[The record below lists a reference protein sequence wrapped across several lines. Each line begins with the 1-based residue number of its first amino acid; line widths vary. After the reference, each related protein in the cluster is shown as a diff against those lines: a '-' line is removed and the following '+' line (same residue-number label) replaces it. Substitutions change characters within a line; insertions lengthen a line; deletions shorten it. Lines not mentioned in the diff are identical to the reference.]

1 MRRRTALIFPGNLGT
16 LTGGYVYDRRAFAA
30 LQARGWRVNRLS
42 LSGGFP
48 FPDDHALAAAD
59 ATLGSLPDGLTAVV
73 DGLAL
78 GVMPEAAARHGGRLA
93 LVGLVHHPLCIETG
107 LEFYVAER
115 LRASERAALAWC
127 QRVIVTSPLTAR
139 TVVAEFD
146 VPAERVTVAL
156 PGVDPAPVASGSA
169 TRRPH
174 LLCVGTL
181 TPRKGHRLLLEAL
194 AGLLDLDWTLTCVG
208 SAERDP
214 AMAAQV
220 RETIAVLGLS
230 DRVSLVSELSEEALS
245 AAYARADVLVSASF
259 YEGYGM
265 ALAEG
270 LARGLPI
277 VAVAAGAVA
286 ETVPRSA
293 GLLVPPL
300 DREALTVALRQVL
313 GEPDIRRRLHE
324 GALAAREGLPRWADT
339 ATAIEQALL
348 ACEVS

>member
-1 MRRRTALIFPGNLGT
+1 MRRSAALIFPGNLGT
-16 LTGGYVYDRRAFAA
+16 LTGGYIYDRRAFAA
-30 LQARGWRVNRLS
+30 LENRGWRVNRLS

-59 ATLGSLPDGLTAVV
+59 AALGSLPDRLPAVV

-78 GVMPEAAARHGGRLA
+78 GVMPKAAASHGGRLA
-93 LVGLVHHPLCIETG
+93 LVGLVHHPLCLETG
-107 LEFYVAER
+107 LERHAAEQ
-115 LRASERAALAWC
+115 LRTSERAALAC
-127 QRVIVTSPLTAR
+127 CRRVIVTSPLTAR
-139 TVVAEFD
+139 TVVAEFG
-146 VPAERVTVAL
+146 VPVERVSVAL
-156 PGVDPAPVASGSA
+156 PGVDPAPIASGSA
-169 TRRPH
+169 TRCPH

-194 AGLLDLDWTLTCVG
+194 AGLLDLDWTLACVG
-208 SAERDP
+208 SGERDP
-214 AMAAQV
+214 ATAARV

-230 DRVSLVSELSEEALS
+230 DRVTLVGELSEAALS
-245 AAYARADVLVSASF
+245 AAYASADVLVSASF
-259 YEGYGM
+259 HEGYGM

-277 VAVAAGAVA
+277 VATAAGAVA
-286 ETVPRSA
+286 DTVPYSA

-313 GEPDIRRRLHE
+313 AQPDIRRRLHE
-324 GALAAREGLPRWADT
+324 GALAARERLPRWADT

-348 ACEVS
+348 ACEVT

>member
-1 MRRRTALIFPGNLGT
+1 LRRRTALIFPGDLGT
-16 LTGGYVYDRRAFAA
+16 LTGGYIYDRRAFAA
-30 LQARGWRVNRLS
+30 LQDLGWRVNRLS
-42 LSGGFP
+42 LSGDFP
-48 FPDDHALAAAD
+48 FPDDYALAAAD
-59 ATLGSLPDGLTAVV
+59 AALGRLPNGSSAVV

-93 LVGLVHHPLCIETG
+93 LLGLVHHPLCIETG
-107 LEFYVAER
+107 LECYVAER
-115 LRASERAALAWC
+115 LRASERAALEWC
-127 QRVIVTSPLTAR
+127 RRVIVTSPLTAR

-156 PGVDPAPVASGSA
+156 PGVDPASVASGSA
-169 TRRPH
+169 SRGLH

-194 AGLLDLDWTLTCVG
+194 ANLLDLDWTLACVG
-208 SAERDP
+208 SAKRDP

-230 DRVSLVSELSEEALS
+230 DRVSLVGELSEEALS
-245 AAYARADVLVSASF
+245 AAYATADVLVSASF

-286 ETVPRSA
+286 DTVPGSA

-313 GEPDIRRRLHE
+313 SEPDIRRRLHE
-324 GALAAREGLPRWADT
+324 GALAARERLPRWADT

>member
-1 MRRRTALIFPGNLGT
+1 LRRCTALIFPGDLGT

-30 LQARGWRVNRLS
+30 LQDRGWRVNRLS
-42 LSGGFP
+42 LSGDFP
-48 FPDDHALAAAD
+48 FPDERALAAAD
-59 ATLGSLPDGLTAVV
+59 AALGSLPDGLSAVV

-93 LVGLVHHPLCIETG
+93 LVGLVHHPLCLETG
-107 LEFYVAER
+107 LEFDTAER

-127 QRVIVTSPLTAR
+127 QQVIVTSPLTAR
-139 TVVAEFD
+139 TVGAEFD

-174 LLCVGTL
+174 LLCVGSL

-194 AGLLDLDWTLTCVG
+194 AGLLDLDWTLACVG
-208 SAERDP
+208 SAKRDP

-230 DRVSLVSELSEEALS
+230 DRVSLVGELSEEALS
-245 AAYARADVLVSASF
+245 AVYARADVLVSASF

-286 ETVPRSA
+286 DTVPRSA

-339 ATAIEQALL
+339 ATAIEEALL
-348 ACEVS
+348 ACEVP

>member
-1 MRRRTALIFPGNLGT
+1 LRRRTALIFPGDLGT

-30 LQARGWRVNRLS
+30 LQDRCWRVNRLS
-42 LSGGFP
+42 LSGSFP

-59 ATLGSLPDGLTAVV
+59 AALGSLPDGLTAVV

-78 GVMPEAAARHGGRLA
+78 GAMPEAAARHGGRLA
-93 LVGLVHHPLCIETG
+93 LVGLVHHPLCLETG
-107 LEFYVAER
+107 LEFCAAER

-139 TVVAEFD
+139 TVVAEFG

-156 PGVDPAPVASGSA
+156 PGADPAPVASGSA

-181 TPRKGHRLLLEAL
+181 TPRKGHLLLLEAL
-194 AGLLDLDWTLTCVG
+194 ADLLDLDWTLACVG
-208 SAERDP
+208 SGERDP
-214 AMAAQV
+214 ATAAQV

-230 DRVSLVSELSEEALS
+230 DRVSLTGELSEEALS
-245 AAYARADVLVSASF
+245 VAYARADVLVSASL

-265 ALAEG
+265 VLAEG

-277 VAVAAGAVA
+277 VAAAAGAVA
-286 ETVPRSA
+286 DTVPRAA

-313 GEPDIRRRLHE
+313 GEPDIRRRLRE
-324 GALAAREGLPRWADT
+324 GALVAREGLPRWADT

>member
-1 MRRRTALIFPGNLGT
+1 LRRTALVFPGDLGT
-16 LTGGYVYDRRAFAA
+16 LTGGYVYDRRAFTA
-30 LQARGWRVNRLS
+30 LQDRGWQVHRLS

-48 FPDDHALAAAD
+48 FPDDHALEAAD
-59 ATLGSLPDGLTAVV
+59 AALGSLPNGLSAVV

-78 GVMPEAAARHGGRLA
+78 GAMPGAAARHGGRLA
-93 LVGLVHHPLCIETG
+93 LVGLVHHPLCFETG
-107 LEFYVAER
+107 LEFYAAER
-115 LRASERAALAWC
+115 LRASERAALARC
-127 QRVIVTSPLTAR
+127 RRVIVTSPLTAR

-169 TRRPH
+169 TGRLH

-181 TPRKGHRLLLEAL
+181 TPRKGHQLLLEAL
-194 AGLLDLDWTLTCVG
+194 AGLLDLDWTLACVG
-208 SAERDP
+208 SAKRDP

-230 DRVSLVSELSEEALS
+230 DRVSLVGELSEEALS
-245 AAYARADVLVSASF
+245 AAYASADVLVSASF

-286 ETVPRSA
+286 DTVPRSA

-313 GEPDIRRRLHE
+313 GEPDTRRRLRE

-339 ATAIEQALL
+339 ATAIERALL
-348 ACEVS
+348 ACEVL

>member
-1 MRRRTALIFPGNLGT
+1 MRRCAALIFPGNLGT

-30 LQARGWRVNRLS
+30 LQDRGWRVRRLS
-42 LSGGFP
+42 LSDDFP

-59 ATLGSLPDGLTAVV
+59 AAFGSLPDRLPTVV

-78 GVMPEAAARHGGRLA
+78 GVMPEAAAKHGGRLA
-93 LVGLVHHPLCIETG
+93 LVGLVHHPLCLETG
-107 LEFYVAER
+107 LERHVAEQ
-115 LRASERAALAWC
+115 LRASEQAALAWC

-139 TVVAEFD
+139 TIVAEFG
-146 VPAERVTVAL
+146 VPAERVTVAM
-156 PGVDPAPVASGSA
+156 PGVDPAPIASGSP

-181 TPRKGHRLLLEAL
+181 TPRKGHRLLLETL
-194 AGLLDLDWTLTCVG
+194 AGVLDLDWTLACVG

-214 AMAAQV
+214 ATAAQI

-230 DRVSLVSELSEEALS
+230 DRVSLVGALSDEALS
-245 AAYARADVLVSASF
+245 AAYASADVLVSASF

-277 VAVAAGAVA
+277 VAAAAGAVA
-286 ETVPRSA
+286 DTVPPAA
-293 GLLVPPL
+293 GLLVPPH
-300 DREALTVALRQVL
+300 DHAALSMALRQVL

-324 GALAAREGLPRWADT
+324 GALAARKELPRWTDT

-348 ACEVS
+348 ACEVP

>member
-1 MRRRTALIFPGNLGT
+1 LRRRTALIFPGDLGT

-30 LQARGWRVNRLS
+30 LQDHGWRVNRLS

-59 ATLGSLPDGLTAVV
+59 ATLASLPDGLTAVV

-107 LEFYVAER
+107 LEFHAAER
-115 LRASERAALAWC
+115 LRASERTALAWC

-146 VPAERVTVAL
+146 VPAERVTVAV
-156 PGVDPAPVASGSA
+156 PGVDPAPVASESA

-194 AGLLDLDWTLTCVG
+194 AGLLDLDWTLACVG

-214 AMAAQV
+214 ATAAQI

-230 DRVSLVSELSEEALS
+230 DRVSLTGELSEEALS
-245 AAYARADVLVSASF
+245 AAYARADVLVSASL

-286 ETVPRSA
+286 DTVPRSA

-324 GALAAREGLPRWADT
+324 GALAAREGLPRWTDT

>member
-1 MRRRTALIFPGNLGT
+1 MFPGDLGT

-30 LQARGWRVNRLS
+30 LQDRGWRVNRLS

-48 FPDDHALAAAD
+48 FPDNYALVAAD
-59 ATLGSLPDGLTAVV
+59 AALGSLPDGLTAVV

-78 GVMPEAAARHGGRLA
+78 GAMPEVAARHGGRLA

-107 LEFYVAER
+107 LEFQAAER
-115 LRASERAALAWC
+115 LRASEQAALAWC

-156 PGVDPAPVASGSA
+156 PGVDPAPIASGSA
-169 TRRPH
+169 ARRPH

-194 AGLLDLDWTLTCVG
+194 AGLIDLDWTLACVG
-208 SAERDP
+208 SVERDP
-214 AMAAQV
+214 AMAVQV
-220 RETIAVLGLS
+220 RETIAMLGLS
-230 DRVSLVSELSEEALS
+230 DRVSLVGELSEEALS
-245 AAYARADVLVSASF
+245 AAYASADVLVSASF

-265 ALAEG
+265 ALADG

-277 VAVAAGAVA
+277 VAAAAGAVA
-286 ETVPRSA
+286 DTVPRSA
-293 GLLVPPL
+293 GLLVPPF

-324 GALAAREGLPRWADT
+324 GALAAREELPRWADT